1 MASMSQRLRRLR
13 ICNRASMY
21 LRALLIEKRHLQR
34 CPIVGDDPQYPIT
47 IRLPEAIRRARE
59 SEFRLWVALD
69 RIVVF
74 RVDACT
80 PAGGGL

>member
-1 MASMSQRLRRLR
+1 
-13 ICNRASMY
+13 MY